1 MEMMLTRECCSAEAT
16 ASPEEVVPAEW
27 RMGWSS
33 VPLKEEEAHSCAS
46 LQRTTGVVLC
56 GQVPKAILTR
66 HCCFV
71 AASDSLAHYLHPLL
85 RVSKS
90 SSNRTIEV
98 GRIHLCV
105 AVILKLS
112 ISCGRSGT
120 VRTQFLEEI
129 CRSLPL
135 GSISWSTRF
144 ASCPTHVV

>member
-33 VPLKEEEAHSCAS
+33 VPW
-46 LQRTTGVVLC
+46 TTGVVLC
-56 GQVPKAILTR
+56 GQMPKAILTR

-71 AASDSLAHYLHPLL
+71 AASDSLAQYLHPLL